1 MESCGYFSTCLI
13 KSGTSGKRMTVPNDA
28 MWSGVTLLRGTNAD
42 QASYFRNIYY
52 AVKTKGSLMAQAAS
66 SRILL
71 LSTDRGRT
79 KDTSHQ
85 SLEI

>member
-71 LSTDRGRT
+71 LSTDRGWT

>member
-52 AVKTKGSLMAQAAS
+52 TVKTKGSLMAQAAS

>member
-13 KSGTSGKRMTVPNDA
+13 KSGTSGRRMTVPNDA

-52 AVKTKGSLMAQAAS
+52 TVKTKGSLMAQAAS

>member
-1 MESCGYFSTCLI
+1 LESPGYLSTCLI
-13 KSGTSGKRMTVPNDA
+13 NSSPSGKRMTVPNDA
-28 MWSGVTLLRGTNAD
+28 KWSGVTLLRGTNAD